1 MNAYEAYL
9 TRDEAEHPYDNITTM
24 LDDKRRKAEQLSN
37 TLFSKIARSPRAMAN
52 AMVSKHVDYTA
63 DGYRVV
69 FWRSSV
75 LPYIQFDKYTDAVD
89 ATLTKLLEVTN
100 E

>member
-1 MNAYEAYL
+1 
-9 TRDEAEHPYDNITTM
+9 
-24 LDDKRRKAEQLSN
+24 
-37 TLFSKIARSPRAMAN
+37 MAN

-69 FWRSSV
+69 FWRSAI
-75 LPYIQFDKYTDAVD
+75 LPYIQFDKYADAVD